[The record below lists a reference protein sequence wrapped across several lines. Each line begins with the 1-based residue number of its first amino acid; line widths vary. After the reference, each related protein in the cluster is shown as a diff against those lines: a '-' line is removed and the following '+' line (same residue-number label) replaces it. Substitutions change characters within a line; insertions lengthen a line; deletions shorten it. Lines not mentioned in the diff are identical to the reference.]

1 MLELLS
7 YLLATAGGA
16 ALGAMIVR
24 ARSARGPAGG
34 FNLSDLKLPKQNFAE
49 LQRFRA
55 VVDTCVDSIYMVDR
69 ETLKFVDAT
78 ATASS
83 RTGYSHEELMQMG
96 PLDLLKESREELIRN
111 YDAAIAA
118 APHGIRTESTG
129 RFKDG
134 RETFVELNRHAVRID
149 GRWIIVTISRDVTE
163 RKRAELAAQRFA
175 RMFAALS
182 DTNEAIM
189 RVSSA
194 EDLYQRVC
202 EAAIHGGRLKAASIC
217 VPNETSGDAKVVAAA
232 GEGADALRDAR
243 ISIDSST
250 AVGRG
255 LVGTAFRTQAP
266 CISNDFQNDSRT
278 VHWHEAARQAGIAA
292 GVALPLVQNG
302 RAMGILLLHSADKNA
317 FEDEVVQL
325 LMHMGRN
332 VVFALDNFKR
342 EAERKPPMPGSSARR
357 AAPTM
362 VCGNSMWRAAR
373 CGYRNISRKC
383 SATNNRN
390 SSARGKNSS
399 IFCLPMTAYDCAR
412 RSNAVFETTCWWMWR
427 CAPRPG
433 LARRAGIVCVA
444 RWSATRTA
452 FP

>member
-1 MLELLS
+1 MLGLLS
-7 YLLATAGGA
+7 YLLAAAGGGAIA
-16 ALGAMIVR
+16 ALAFTRGRRVPV
-24 ARSARGPAGG
+24 ARQAS
-34 FNLSDLKLPKQNFAE
+34 LPQQTLAE

-83 RTGYSHEELMQMG
+83 RTGYPHEELMQMG
-96 PLDLLKESREELIRN
+96 PLDLLKESREDLIRN

-134 RETFVELNRHAVRID
+134 RETFVELNRQAVRID

-182 DTNEAIM
+182 DTNESIM

-202 EAAIHGGRLKAASIC
+202 EAAVHGGRLKAASIC
-217 VPNETSGDAKVVAAA
+217 VPHETSGDAKVVAAA
-232 GEGADALRDAR
+232 GEGADALRDAK

-255 LVGTAFRTQAP
+255 LVGTAYRTKAP

-278 VHWHEAARQAGIAA
+278 VHWHESARQAGVAA
-292 GVALPLVQNG
+292 GDALPVVQNG
-302 RAMGILLLHSADKNA
+302 HKMGILLLHSADKNA
-317 FEDEVVQL
+317 FADDVAQL

-332 VVFALDNFKR
+332 VVFALENFKR
-342 EAERKPPMPGSSARR
+342 EAERKIAEEELHAADARLKR
-357 AAPTM
+357 
-362 VCGNSMWRAAR
+362 
-373 CGYRNISRKC
+373 
-383 SATNNRN
+383 
-390 SSARGKNSS
+390 
-399 IFCLPMTAYDCAR
+399 
-412 RSNAVFETTCWWMWR
+412 
-427 CAPRPG
+427 
-433 LARRAGIVCVA
+433 
-444 RWSATRTA
+444 ATRGA
-452 FP
+452 NDGMWELDVASREMWVSEHFREMLC